1 MLQNSDHLI
10 NRDSYHIYTLTMPP
24 TKNIIRKSWVYG
36 LIYFDPDD
44 DYIKVCKPCL
54 DVFGRRKVLKCGS
67 SKNPNTTN
75 LIRHMKLEHPLLA
88 EHTKLEYDA
97 EQEKKREKKRSVGL
111 HQQNIKTLVNK
122 TRKTKLK
129 VTDPKNLPYH
139 KTLCEFIVGS
149 NVALNLVS
157 DPFFIHLLHKFAP
170 TYTMPSR
177 HYLTSNI
184 LPNLLKDVN
193 IQIQQLVQE
202 CLFCSL
208 TTDIWTAP
216 HALDSFISLT
226 IHLISKVYQR
236 HTAVLRCKFIEKNH
250 TGENITS
257 LLNEMIVSEC
267 VPRERLHC
275 IVSDNNTAMLNGV
288 TGTGISSIGCFLHTL
303 HLIITHSMLAQIGNT
318 NLIKKLKEIV
328 QLYRKSSKEK
338 QLFES
343 IELNEEKDTS
353 RFRLQQVIIF
363 FKSQM

>member
-1 MLQNSDHLI
+1 MVQNSYNYDLI
-10 NRDSYHIYTLTMPP
+10 SDSVTCTATVHSSSIIPRDSYHIYTLKMPP
-24 TKNIIRKSWVYG
+24 TKTIVRKSWVYN

-44 DYIKVCKPCL
+44 EYIKICKPCL
-54 DVFGRRKVLKCGS
+54 DVFGRRTFLKCGG

-97 EQEKKREKKRSVGL
+97 DQAKKNAKKESAGL
-111 HQQNIKTLVNK
+111 HQQNIKTLINK
-122 TRKTKLK
+122 TKRVKLR
-129 VTDPKNLPYH
+129 VNDPKNLPLH
-139 KTLCEFIVGS
+139 KVLGEFIVGS

-157 DPFFIHLLHKFAP
+157 DPFFIHLMHKFAP

-184 LPNLLKDVN
+184 LPDLMKDVN

-257 LLNEMIVSEC
+257 LLNDMLVTEFIPREKVLLIVS
-267 VPRERLHC
+267 HN
-275 IVSDNNTAMLNGV
+275 IYHK
-288 TGTGISSIGCFLHTL
+288 I
-303 HLIITHSMLAQIGNT
+303 
-318 NLIKKLKEIV
+318 
-328 QLYRKSSKEK
+328 
-338 QLFES
+338 
-343 IELNEEKDTS
+343 
-353 RFRLQQVIIF
+353 
-363 FKSQM
+363 